1 MGKEMKTVKDVV
13 AAYPDGWPVKSGV
26 VSYRDGFIFHSN
38 RDSVYDG
45 QKICTREEYEQELA
59 KTNNAQWYDY
69 DKQEAISLP
78 PVGVEVLLHNDNEL
92 TMSYGHTL
100 MGESC
105 EVLAI
110 VEDAAVLKSS
120 FGKVCFIKELLKP
133 LDWNKNKER
142 DEFIDKCISTYYNGD
157 YCKEMA
163 KALYNAG
170 ARFND

>member
-1 MGKEMKTVKDVV
+1 MKTVKDVV
-13 AAYPDGWPVKSGV
+13 AEYPDGWPSNNPVCICNKDK
-26 VSYRDGFIFHSN
+26 DGFMFWWSGCVPYP
-38 RDSVYDG
+38 DYYEV
-45 QKICTREEYEQELA
+45 CTRKEYAQELA
-59 KTNNAQWYDY
+59 KTKNAQWYDY
-69 DKQEAISLP
+69 DKQQAISLP
-78 PVGVEVLLHNDNEL
+78 PIGVEVLLHNDNEL
-92 TMSYGHTL
+92 TMSYGYAL
-100 MGESC
+100 MGKSC
-105 EVLAI
+105 EVLAM